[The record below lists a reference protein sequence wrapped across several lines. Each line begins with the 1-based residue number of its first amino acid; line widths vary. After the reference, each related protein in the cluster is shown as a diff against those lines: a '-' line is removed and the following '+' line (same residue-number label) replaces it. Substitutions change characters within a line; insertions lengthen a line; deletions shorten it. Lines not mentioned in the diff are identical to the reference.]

1 MTSYCEIS
9 VGFFESVKIVSVE
22 AVPFSSDVSLW
33 KKKEDQPSKA
43 GV

>member
-9 VGFFESVKIVSVE
+9 VGFFESVKIVGVE
-22 AVPFSSDVSLW
+22 AVPFSSEE
-33 KKKEDQPSKA
+33 KKEDQPSKA